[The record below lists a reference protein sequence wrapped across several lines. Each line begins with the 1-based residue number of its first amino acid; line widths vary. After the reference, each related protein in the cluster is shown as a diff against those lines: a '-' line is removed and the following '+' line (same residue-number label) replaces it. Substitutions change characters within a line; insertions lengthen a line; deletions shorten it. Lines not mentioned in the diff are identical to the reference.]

1 MYAGDDAVR
10 FADRNLQ
17 RGYCFVPPAAVE
29 VPQYVGLAA
38 VHDDWNL
45 NVLVADSGNDEIT
58 LHSIGFAQHHHSG
71 FIV

>member
-1 MYAGDDAVR
+1 
-10 FADRNLQ
+10 
-17 RGYCFVPPAAVE
+17 
-29 VPQYVGLAA
+29 
-38 VHDDWNL
+38 L